1 MLGRRPADEE
11 EDAGI
16 ESFVIA
22 FPEAFLYFG
31 QEWAGFI
38 SVLLGVAVTELLVS
52 SDTFSVKS
60 VLPFVWI
67 GLAAVL
73 TVFVYRNWIKRSG
86 SRN

>member
-22 FPEAFLYFG
+22 FPAAFLYFG
-31 QEWAGFI
+31 QEWAGYL
-38 SVLLGVAVTELLVS
+38 SVLPSVAMTELLVTA
-52 SDTFSVKS
+52 DTFSVKS